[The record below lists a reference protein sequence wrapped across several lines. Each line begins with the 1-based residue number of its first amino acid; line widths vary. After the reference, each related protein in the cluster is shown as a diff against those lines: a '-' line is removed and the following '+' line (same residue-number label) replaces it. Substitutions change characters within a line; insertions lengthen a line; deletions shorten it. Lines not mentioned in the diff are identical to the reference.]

1 VGGVTVVDGG
11 GGIGDSWH
19 QGGELTREEEKD
31 VIWRREEWDLGEKGR
46 RQNTADRKHPDVI
59 LS

>member
-1 VGGVTVVDGG
+1 VGLQVARLGRSRSRANSRCVGGVTVVDGG

-31 VIWRREEWDLGEKGR
+31 VIWFAKF
-46 RQNTADRKHPDVI
+46 T
-59 LS
+59 S

>member
-1 VGGVTVVDGG
+1 MARLGRSRSRANSRCVGGVTVVDGG

-31 VIWRREEWDLGEKGR
+31 VIWFAKF
-46 RQNTADRKHPDVI
+46 T
-59 LS
+59 S